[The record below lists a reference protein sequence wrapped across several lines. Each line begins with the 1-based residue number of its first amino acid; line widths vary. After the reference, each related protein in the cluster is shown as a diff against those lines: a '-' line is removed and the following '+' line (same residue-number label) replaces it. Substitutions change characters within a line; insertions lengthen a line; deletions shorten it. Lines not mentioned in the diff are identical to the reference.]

1 MVTSSTATQVGPTGA
16 ERLQTSQRWVV
27 KYLMDCGLGLRVRL
41 AQFLSY
47 KMTVI
52 RLEETLPGSP
62 SRVKM
67 LEITIFKSEN
77 DMIIKVM
84 SILVPVYSVLH
95 LTV

>member
-1 MVTSSTATQVGPTGA
+1 MGPTGA
-16 ERLQTSQRWVV
+16 ERSQTSQRWVV
-27 KYLMDCGLGLRVRL
+27 KYLMDCELGLRVR
-41 AQFLSY
+41 FLEFLNY

-62 SRVKM
+62 SRVKI

-77 DMIIKVM
+77 NMIIKVM